1 VNADI
6 VRFQYPREIELLR
19 RAWSRPTIKLPNAW
33 ERAHGDPSF
42 ADEHPC
48 GRLGRSDLLLPF
60 VEQMVLRSFF
70 NIDD

>member
-1 VNADI
+1 MLMPFAANTLGKLTCSGGV
-6 VRFQYPREIELLR
+6 
-19 RAWSRPTIKLPNAW
+19 WSRSTIKLPNAW